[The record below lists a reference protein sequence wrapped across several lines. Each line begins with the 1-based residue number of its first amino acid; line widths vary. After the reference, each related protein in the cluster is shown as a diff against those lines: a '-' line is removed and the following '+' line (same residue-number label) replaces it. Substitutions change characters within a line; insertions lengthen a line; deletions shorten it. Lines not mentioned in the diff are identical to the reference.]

1 MTRTAW
7 GVWDDGR
14 AVERD
19 WLLITVSTPPGGT
32 STLRVYAWRK
42 LRSLGA
48 HYLQQSV
55 CLLPATPKTTR
66 AAARL
71 VTRLREEGG
80 HGEMLR
86 IRLSDAKQEA
96 AVIDAIQRERTDEYR
111 ELVESTRQFHEELQL
126 ERRRGRA
133 TYTELE
139 ESDADLARYQKWL
152 AAIRA
157 RDYFDAP
164 GGQEAAAAVASCEE
178 ALARFESEALSAEL
192 DEPTPDSRPGLR
204 ALEAATTDAPRS
216 RRHRAS
222 SSCAAS
228 FRRSGLRAVRMMSA
242 PSVRACRVSR
252 ARCPR
257 YRLSRRP
264 SEALPVPAVWGP

>member
-1 MTRTAW
+1 MA
-7 GVWDDGR
+7 
-14 AVERD
+14 RD

-32 STLRVYAWRK
+32 STLRVYAWRT

-71 VTRLREEGG
+71 VTRLRAEGG

-86 IRLSDAKQEA
+86 ICLTDSKQEA
-96 AVIDAIQRERTDEYR
+96 TVVDAIQRERTDEYR
-111 ELVESTRQFHEELQL
+111 EVVQRTQQFHDELQL

-139 ESDADLARYQKWL
+139 ESDADLARHQKWL

-164 GGQEAAAAVASCEE
+164 GGPEAAAAVASCEA

-192 DEPTPDSRPGLR
+192 DESPPDSRPGLR
-204 ALEAATTDAPRS
+204 AVESNND
-216 RRHRAS
+216 
-222 SSCAAS
+222 
-228 FRRSGLRAVRMMSA
+228 
-242 PSVRACRVSR
+242 
-252 ARCPR
+252 
-257 YRLSRRP
+257 
-264 SEALPVPAVWGP
+264 

>member
-1 MTRTAW
+1 VA
-7 GVWDDGR
+7 
-14 AVERD
+14 RD
-19 WLLITVSTPPGGT
+19 WLLITVSTPPGGS

-55 CLLPATPKTTR
+55 CLLLATPKTTR
-66 AAARL
+66 TAARL
-71 VTRLREEGG
+71 VTRLRAEGG

-86 IRLSDAKQEA
+86 IRLTDSKQEA

-111 ELVESTRQFHEELQL
+111 EVVERTRQFHEELQL

-139 ESDADLARYQKWL
+139 ESDADLARHQKWL

-157 RDYFDAP
+157 RDYFEAP
-164 GGQEAAAAVASCEE
+164 GGPEAAAAVASCEE

-192 DEPTPDSRPGLR
+192 DESTPKSRPDLR
-204 ALEAATTDAPRS
+204 ALEGGND
-216 RRHRAS
+216 
-222 SSCAAS
+222 
-228 FRRSGLRAVRMMSA
+228 
-242 PSVRACRVSR
+242 
-252 ARCPR
+252 
-257 YRLSRRP
+257 
-264 SEALPVPAVWGP
+264 

>member
-1 MTRTAW
+1 MQHMFRLKPNREHRLRSWSPVA
-7 GVWDDGR
+7 
-14 AVERD
+14 RD
-19 WLLITVSTPPGGT
+19 WLLITVSTPHGAT
-32 STLRVYAWRK
+32 STLRVYAWRN

-71 VTRLREEGG
+71 VTRLRAEGG
-80 HGEMLR
+80 HGDMLR
-86 IRLSDAKQEA
+86 IRLTDSKQEE

-111 ELVESTRQFHEELQL
+111 EVVQRTHQFHEELQL

-139 ESDADLARYQKWL
+139 ESDADLARHQKWL

-164 GGQEAAAAVASCEE
+164 GGQEAAGAVSSCEE

-192 DEPTPDSRPGLR
+192 DQSTPHRRPGLH
-204 ALEAATTDAPRS
+204 AVEADND
-216 RRHRAS
+216 
-222 SSCAAS
+222 
-228 FRRSGLRAVRMMSA
+228 
-242 PSVRACRVSR
+242 
-252 ARCPR
+252 
-257 YRLSRRP
+257 
-264 SEALPVPAVWGP
+264 

>member
-1 MTRTAW
+1 M
-7 GVWDDGR
+7 
-14 AVERD
+14 ERD

-66 AAARL
+66 AVARL
-71 VTRLREEGG
+71 VTRLRAEGG

-86 IRLSDAKQEA
+86 IHLTDAKQEA
-96 AVIDAIQRERTDEYR
+96 VVVDAIQRERTDEYR
-111 ELVESTRQFHEELQL
+111 EVVGSTRLFHEELQF
-126 ERRRGRA
+126 ERGRGRA

-139 ESDADLARYQKWL
+139 ESDADLARHQKWL

-157 RDYFDAP
+157 RDYFGAP
-164 GGQEAAAAVASCEE
+164 GGQEAAAAVASCEA

-192 DEPTPDSRPGLR
+192 DESAPDSRPGLR
-204 ALEAATTDAPRS
+204 ALD
-216 RRHRAS
+216 
-222 SSCAAS
+222 
-228 FRRSGLRAVRMMSA
+228 G
-242 PSVRACRVSR
+242 
-252 ARCPR
+252 
-257 YRLSRRP
+257 
-264 SEALPVPAVWGP
+264 GND